1 MVFHET
7 LLNAGYIISLLISSL
22 VAFIAI
28 VIADKLIANN
38 FEAKHSFIMAIVALF
53 ATPIVIGFILG
64 MLALPLFVVAGVEVI
79 SGLLLPLVVWI
90 ALGELLL
97 ESDRMTKLKVVIIAF
112 VVYLI
117 LSIFLTPVLLGILP
131 F

>member
-28 VIADKLIANN
+28 VIADKLIAHN

-112 VVYLI
+112 VVYLV

>member
-28 VIADKLIANN
+28 VIADKLIAHN

-64 MLALPLFVVAGVEVI
+64 MLALPLFVVAGVEII

-90 ALGELLL
+90 VLGELLL

-112 VVYLI
+112 VVYLV
-117 LSIFLTPVLLGILP
+117 LSIFLTPALLGILP